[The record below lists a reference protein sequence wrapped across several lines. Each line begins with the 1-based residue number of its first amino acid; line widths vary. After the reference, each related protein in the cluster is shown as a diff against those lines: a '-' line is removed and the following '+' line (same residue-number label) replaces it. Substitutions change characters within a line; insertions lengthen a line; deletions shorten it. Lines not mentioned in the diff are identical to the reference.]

1 MDSFPEDSGRI
12 AAVDPAVLAAI
23 PSPPVG
29 ANTCPFAAL
38 CPWQTW
44 NRPPERAA
52 HPLAAPH
59 TDPEPEDS
67 LDLPS
72 LEPTP
77 AVTGD
82 PEEEPSWRSSAT
94 RRKVPP
100 TRPRLRSLPDGELDR
115 ARTLDRVDGGTLRRL
130 RQLRGVSL
138 ETICDRTK
146 ISMMILRFIE
156 EDRHE
161 DLPAPI
167 YLRGYLEQ
175 VRSLLGLPGF
185 VIDRY
190 LDGLPDE
197 SDQDGSTVRIRR
209 A

>member
-1 MDSFPEDSGRI
+1 MDSYPEDSGRI

-29 ANTCPFAAL
+29 SNTCPFADL

-44 NRPPERAA
+44 NRPPAPA
-52 HPLAAPH
+52 THPLA
-59 TDPEPEDS
+59 TPEPPPSAPEE
-67 LDLPS
+67 LPT

-77 AVTGD
+77 AVETD
-82 PEEEPSWRSSAT
+82 DHDEPTWRSSAT

-100 TRPRLRSLPDGELDR
+100 TPPSLRSLSATELDR
-115 ARTLDRVDGGTLRRL
+115 VRDAERVDGGTLRRL

-175 VRSLLGLPGF
+175 VRALLGLPSY
-185 VIDRY
+185 VIERY
-190 LDGLPDE
+190 LESLPDE

-209 A
+209 G